1 MAIAPAAISAE
12 PAVMMTRVDSTPSDR
27 PAARA
32 KGTVSPSDIPITM
45 SRIVS
50 EAVKC
55 FSTCG
60 VWGTGDLRL
69 GAGERADGARTGSW
83 ICYGESLDLDH
94 AVGAEL
100 VDLGPGDAEEAG
112 QDLVGV
118 LAEEGRGRLRGPRRV
133 PEPDGHA
140 HGGDGAGLRMVQRDE
155 HAARAEMLALAD
167 LGHGLDP
174 ARGHA
179 GFVEALQPIRGRA
192 RREDRV
198 QERDEHLAVGHAV
211 GFGIEAR
218 ILREVFPA
226 DGAAH
231 PLEERVV
238 RHAQRDVCVLGLE
251 DLVGH
256 DGRVLVSAAAG
267 RPPPFQYKP
276 A

>member
-1 MAIAPAAISAE
+1 MPIAIAPAAISAE
-12 PAVMMTRVDSTPSDR
+12 PAVMMTRVDSTAPDR

-69 GAGERADGARTGSW
+69 GAGNAPAAPRTGSW
-83 ICYGESLDLDH
+83 ICYGGTLALDH

-100 VDLGPGDAEEAG
+100 VDLGPRDAQETG

-118 LAEEGRGRLRGPRRV
+118 LAEEGRGRLRGSRRV

-140 HGGDGAGLRMVQRDE
+140 HGGDGAGLGMVQRDE
-155 HAARAEMLALAD
+155 HAARAEMLAVAD

-179 GFVEALQPIRGRA
+179 GLVEALQPARGGA
-192 RREDRV
+192 NREERV
-198 QERDEHLAVGHAV
+198 REGDGALAMAPAAGL
-211 GFGIEAR
+211 GIEAGT
-218 ILREVFPA
+218 LRE
-226 DGAAH
+226 
-231 PLEERVV
+231 LRSEE
-238 RHAQRDVCVLGLE
+238 HTSELQ
-251 DLVGH
+251 
-256 DGRVLVSAAAG
+256 S
-267 RPPPFQYKP
+267 P
-276 A
+276 